1 MFTPSFN
8 LDALANLQDARVH
21 GTDDEYQRAIE
32 ALYASCTAAPVIC
45 DTTYSE
51 AMHDAAYPYRA
62 IGRTVLYL
70 PTGRPVKFGGF
81 DTRERARRV
90 AATLNRV
97 RQ

>member
-1 MFTPSFN
+1 MTRETPFTQATV
-8 LDALANLQDARVH
+8 DALLDEADAVLII
-21 GTDDEYQRAIE
+21 GAAVDEPR
-32 ALYASCTAAPVIC
+32 THHVDAA
-45 DTTYSE
+45 YLE

-70 PTGRPVKFGGF
+70 PTGRPVRFGGF